1 MSPRLKV
8 CPYYA
13 RRRVEGS
20 KGADPKVAGGIQ
32 FLPAPPSGAESTVSP
47 ILMYLLHPS
56 LPVGF
61 SFGLPVLPPFISHY
75 ESQLL
80 GIQQA
85 REKEESAQKPRPSGP
100 LVSRPWRSCTVLE
113 MSQVRTG
120 VSFAFPKRR
129 SQPIVAIF
137 GSPPRRCRCGTLL
150 CRRAIHARV
159 HAVIYAS
166 PFSEVDDPRVNA

>member
-13 RRRVEGS
+13 RRRVEGAR
-20 KGADPKVAGGIQ
+20 KERTPKVAGGIQ

-80 GIQQA
+80 GIQRASERA
-85 REKEESAQKPRPSGP
+85 REKEENAQKPRPSGP

-113 MSQVRTG
+113 MSQVRTR
-120 VSFAFPKRR
+120 VSLAFPKRR
-129 SQPIVAIF
+129 SP
-137 GSPPRRCRCGTLL
+137 SRRFL
-150 CRRAIHARV
+150 
-159 HAVIYAS
+159 
-166 PFSEVDDPRVNA
+166 E